1 MVSLGSRAKD
11 SKEEAEGLSAFSEEY
26 QHKLAQQQSTQTTQ
40 HVDQQT
46 DEQAVPQAR
55 NPALGKVLPNL
66 DAVSTPLMIDALR
79 RLREPRQKGNS
90 DLPKN
95 RHRRIL
101 HIVRYLLKHRKYP
114 VDSLIYESLMA
125 AMADPQGSSVG
136 VSKLLQDMKFHN
148 LPLTADVYYLAL
160 EALSVHPDYILRQE
174 VIQMM
179 AQHWVEFTMSAK
191 QNIAVAM
198 LREGQFELAMDKLT
212 QLLKD
217 PGHVDLWV
225 YDIFILEFGR
235 EGFYDEMLH
244 ILKKRRFA
252 HGSDAP
258 FRSIQLMALDMF
270 SQGFHHQGTDFLWRA
285 VVNTPILSP
294 STGIIE
300 NVLATGARHGDT
312 ELASQALK
320 KLTSRGKTGQQ
331 HNDALVEAFANAG
344 NVTGALEVL
353 NMQQNS
359 GRLFDRGTT
368 RPILRALLKNRD
380 LINGAVAAI
389 RAMHKEGHV
398 PLEALMVTVEAL
410 AQTRTSEAAMPLF
423 NDTYFLTGRNPRLTD
438 FGPLLRYA
446 AKTETQYELAM
457 AYNSELAKIDI
468 SPVSTGKKSGQNPDS
483 NNATIPK
490 TWMDQVDAG
499 PAFDVIIPACAKK
512 GDFELAFK
520 FIEHARNAVPDYPVW
535 RSAEWVEPFVKLALA
550 AEHPAVWEIV
560 DLLDQGDDA
569 PAVMIRKELR
579 RQRLEKRENS

>member
-1 MVSLGSRAKD
+1 MTPKD
-11 SKEEAEGLSAFSEEY
+11 SKEKTEALSAFFEDY
-26 QHKLAQQQSTQTTQ
+26 QYGQAQQQSTQTEQ
-40 HVDQQT
+40 RVDQQI
-46 DEQAVPQAR
+46 DEQAVPQGQ
-55 NPALGKVLPNL
+55 NPVLAKVLPDL

-79 RLREPRQKGNS
+79 RLRAPRQKGNS

-101 HIVRYLLKHRKYP
+101 NVVRYLLKHRKYP
-114 VDSLIYESLMA
+114 VDAQIYESLMA

-136 VSKLLQDMKFHN
+136 VSKLLQDMKSQN
-148 LPLTADVYYLAL
+148 RPLTADVCYLAL
-160 EALSVHPDYILRQE
+160 EALSIHPDYILRQE
-174 VIQMM
+174 IIQLME
-179 AQHWVEFTMSAK
+179 QHWFEFTMPVK

-198 LREGQFELAMDKLT
+198 LREGQFELAMDKFA
-212 QLLKD
+212 QLLED

-235 EGFYDEMLH
+235 EGFFDEMLY

-252 HGSDAP
+252 HGSDTP
-258 FRSIQLMALDMF
+258 FRSIQSMALDMF
-270 SQGFHHQGTDFLWRA
+270 SQGFHHKGTDFLWRA

-294 STGIIE
+294 STGVIE

-312 ELASQALK
+312 ELAGQALE
-320 KLTSRGKTGQQ
+320 KLASRGKTSQQ
-331 HNDALVEAFANAG
+331 HNDAFVEAFANAG
-344 NVTGALEVL
+344 NVTGALEIL

-359 GRLFDRGTT
+359 GWLVDRGTT
-368 RPILRALLKNRD
+368 RPILQALLKNRD
-380 LINGAVAAI
+380 LISGTAAAI
-389 RAMHKEGHV
+389 RAMHKKGPV

-438 FGPLLRYA
+438 FGPLLRHA

-457 AYNSELAKIDI
+457 AYNSELAKIDT
-468 SPVSTGKKSGQNPDS
+468 SPVPTGKKSGHNQDS
-483 NNATIPK
+483 DDATIPK

-499 PAFDVIIPACAKK
+499 PAFDVIIPACAKM

-520 FIEHARNAVPDYPVW
+520 FIEHARNAVPYYPVW
-535 RSAEWVEPFVKLALA
+535 RSADWVEPFVKLALD

-579 RQRLEKRENS
+579 RQRIEKSASS